1 VSESTA
7 PLLPWLREPLHAA
20 LAATRDHHL
29 LLVHGPQG
37 VGQFEFALSLA
48 QAWLCE
54 AEAGTVRPCGQCASC
69 RLVQS
74 HNHPDLL
81 VLLPEVLQEPLGWA
95 PAAGEEGAAAKSE
108 RKPSKEIKV
117 DAARQA
123 VAFAQLSC
131 ARGRAKVVVLY
142 PAERLNAVAANTLL
156 KTLEEPPGLA
166 RFVLASGAPEALP
179 ATVRSRCQALLLA
192 LPSAAQAERWLAE
205 QGIAGAAVLL
215 AASGGQP
222 LTAKAWAEEGIDA
235 ATWAEL
241 PERVARGDAG
251 GLSAWPVPRAIDALL
266 KLCHDAMLASLGSR
280 PRYFPTVPAA
290 PALAPLQAW
299 QAALIEAA
307 RYADHPVNAALLVES
322 LVMQGRRALRQAG
335 PEDAPSLHSRHD

>member
-1 VSESTA
+1 MVSESTT
-7 PLLPWLREPLHAA
+7 LPWLSEPLRAA

-37 VGQFEFALSLA
+37 VGQFEFAMSLA

-54 AEAGTVRPCGQCASC
+54 AAAGSARPCGQCASC
-69 RLVQS
+69 RLVLS

-81 VLLPEVLQEPLGWA
+81 VLLPEALQEPLGWA
-95 PAAGEEGAAAKSE
+95 PAASEEGATARSE

-131 ARGRAKVVVLY
+131 ARGRAKVIVIH

-166 RFVLASGAPEALP
+166 RFVLATGAPEALP
-179 ATVRSRCQALLLA
+179 ATVRSRCQALH
-192 LPSAAQAERWLAE
+192 LPLPAAADAERWLAG
-205 QGIAGAAVLL
+205 QGVAGAAVLL

-222 LTAKAWAEEGIDA
+222 LTAKAWADEGIDA

-241 PERVARGDAG
+241 PARVARGDTG
-251 GLSAWPVPRAIDALL
+251 GLPAWPVPRAIDALL
-266 KLCHDAMLASLGSR
+266 KLCHDAMLASLGGR
-280 PRYFPTVPAA
+280 PRYFPAVPAA

-322 LVMQGRRALRQAG
+322 LVMQGRRALRPGQRG
-335 PEDAPSLHSRHD
+335 DGPSLHSRHE

>member
-7 PLLPWLREPLHAA
+7 LSLPWLREPLRAA

-251 GLSAWPVPRAIDALL
+251 GLSAWPVPRAIDALM
-266 KLCHDAMLASLGSR
+266 KLCHDAMLASLGGR
-280 PRYFPTVPAA
+280 PRYFPAVPAA

>member
-1 VSESTA
+1 MVSESTA
-7 PLLPWLREPLHAA
+7 LSLPWLREPLRAA

-54 AEAGTVRPCGQCASC
+54 AEADVARPCGQCASC
-69 RLVQS
+69 RLVLS

-81 VLLPEVLQEPLGWA
+81 VLLPEALQEPLGWA
-95 PAAGEEGAAAKSE
+95 PASEEGATARSE

-179 ATVRSRCQALLLA
+179 ATVRSRCQALH
-192 LPSAAQAERWLAE
+192 LPLPAAADAERWLTG
-205 QGIAGAAVLL
+205 QGVAGADVLL

-222 LTAKAWAEEGIDA
+222 LTAKAWADEGIDA
-235 ATWAEL
+235 AAWAEL
-241 PERVARGDAG
+241 PSGVARGDAG
-251 GLSAWPVPRAIDALL
+251 GLPAWPVPRAIDALL
-266 KLCHDAMLASLGSR
+266 KLCHDAMLASLGGR
-280 PRYFPTVPAA
+280 PRYFPAVPAA

-322 LVMQGRRALRQAG
+322 LVMQGRRALSAAERQ
-335 PEDAPSLHSRHD
+335 DAPSLHSRHE

>member
-1 VSESTA
+1 MVSASA
-7 PLLPWLREPLHAA
+7 PSLPWLREPLQAA
-20 LAATRDHHL
+20 LAATREHHL

-37 VGQFEFALSLA
+37 VGQFELALSLA

-54 AEAGTVRPCGQCASC
+54 AGAAEARPCGHCASC
-69 RLVQS
+69 RLVLS

-95 PAAGEEGAAAKSE
+95 PAASEEGATVKPD

-131 ARGRAKVVVLY
+131 ARGRAKVVVIH

-156 KTLEEPPGLA
+156 KTLEEPPGRA

-179 ATVRSRCQALLLA
+179 ATVRSRCQALHLA
-192 LPSAAQAERWLAE
+192 LPGAAQAEHWLAG
-205 QGIAGAAVLL
+205 QGVAGAAVLL

-222 LTAKAWAEEGIDA
+222 QTAKAWADEGKDA
-235 ATWAEL
+235 AAWAEL
-241 PERVARGDAG
+241 PTRVARGDAG
-251 GLSAWPVPRAIDALL
+251 GLPAWPVPRAIDALL
-266 KLCHDAMLASLGSR
+266 KLCHDALLASLGGR
-280 PRYFPTVPAA
+280 PRYFPAVPAA

-322 LVMQGRRALRQAG
+322 LVMQGRRALLPREPA
-335 PEDAPSLHSRHD
+335 DAPSLHSRHE

>member
-1 VSESTA
+1 MVSESTT
-7 PLLPWLREPLHAA
+7 LPWLREPLRAA

-29 LLVHGPQG
+29 LLVHGPEG
-37 VGQFEFALSLA
+37 VGQFEFALLLA
-48 QAWLCE
+48 RAWLCE
-54 AEAGTVRPCGQCASC
+54 AAAGVVRPCGHCASC
-69 RLVQS
+69 RLVLS

-81 VLLPEVLQEPLGWA
+81 VLLPEALQEPLGWA
-95 PAAGEEGAAAKSE
+95 PAASEEGGTGKAE

-166 RFVLASGAPEALP
+166 RFVLATGAPEALP
-179 ATVRSRCQALLLA
+179 ATVRSRCQALH
-192 LPSAAQAERWLAE
+192 LPLPATADAERWLEE
-205 QGIAGAAVLL
+205 QGVPGAAVLL

-222 LTAKAWAEEGIDA
+222 LTAKAWADEGIDA
-235 ATWAEL
+235 AAWAEL
-241 PERVARGDAG
+241 PSRVARGDAG
-251 GLSAWPVPRAIDALL
+251 GLPAWPVPRAIDALL
-266 KLCHDAMLASLGSR
+266 KLCHDAMLASLGGR
-280 PRYFPTVPAA
+280 PRYFPAVPAA

-322 LVMQGRRALRQAG
+322 LVMQGRRALRPVQRG
-335 PEDAPSLHSRHD
+335 DGPSLHSRHE